1 MPNKK
6 SLILIGLVS
15 VFALSM
21 AGCSGSLG
29 SAWTNFNSYFNTF
42 YNTKQ
47 SFDRGYRQFENQ
59 VDRINPER
67 PIRIHRSPMRSGVA
81 EFEDTIQRGSDLLL
95 RFPGSRYVDD
105 TVFLIGKSFFFL
117 QNYFNAEQ
125 KFIEL
130 YSVTGSSQLQQQAVI
145 WRARAMLEM
154 ERHND
159 GINYLIAMFDSPE
172 IEWDRRSRAEAEL
185 LMAQFLVKT
194 NQWEEAGRLLFEA
207 LPHVRDNELRAR
219 GFFLN
224 GQILEFLEEY
234 QAAYDAFDRVRRSNP
249 YYQMI
254 YFSELKKGV
263 MLRKMGRYDESR
275 RHFASMARDNNNFE
289 FLAEI
294 NFQQART
301 LHAMGR
307 PNEARE
313 MYREVLYFSF
323 RTPAR
328 EVLAQTHYGLADL
341 YRFDFRNYQLAAA
354 HYDTAA
360 RNTSDL
366 EMLPRGF
373 DARSVS
379 RDFSN
384 FARLNIEKAKMDS
397 LLWLGNLP
405 PARFDSVITV
415 IQEDYRRQMR
425 AAERERRRES
435 GRIVNVNP
443 ADLQGAAESGDNGF
457 LFHLNRQLMSQASMQ
472 FQALWDGRPLVDN
485 WRRMDVVRRTIVA
498 AEEDEELAEEI
509 IFVEEMTF
517 DEYELDLTE
526 IPRTR
531 AARDD
536 MRRKLAQTKYEIGNL
551 YFFSFNQPDS
561 ARSYFSRIVSD
572 FPSAE
577 IVPQA
582 MFSISEILYRSGN
595 EDEAVEWAVKIADNH
610 PDTPYARRLA
620 NRFELPLSLVPVP
633 VSENERIQLEYH
645 ELLREVAELPPLEA
659 GLALMAFGKADTLS
673 SYAAE
678 ALFNA
683 VRLFAEHENNND
695 EFAER
700 RRTFE
705 QTRRD
710 FDLKQDELSVLQ
722 DSARVMLS
730 DTTHIFEEESLRD
743 FWQSIADSTLAEPD
757 YYALFPYRGDVWDDA
772 RASLNLITEKHTGF
786 RLINRVRSLQDAI
799 RLPAEPEPD
808 PEPDEEEPAAE
819 PADGTGTPD
828 EEGESV
834 PDLAIPG
841 MTSGMFNPNIRP
853 DRPQRSESSPESEPL
868 RPDEMPVN
876 STTVYEAADLGITAD
891 FGITLEHAIEQS
903 GVRHMMGSMNIVEA
917 SFSFRVHITAE
928 GYTERVTPLDGDDEF
943 GFSQMLQN
951 QMLEVLAAEPA
962 VVNGERV
969 PVIYIIEI
977 PLTAAESDD

>member
-1 MPNKK
+1 MNSPKPVV
-6 SLILIGLVS
+6 LIFTVS
-15 VFALSM
+15 VFAFLI

-29 SAWTNFNSYFNTF
+29 TAWTNFNSYFNTF

-81 EFEDTIQRGSDLLL
+81 DFEDTIQRGSDLLL

-125 KFIEL
+125 KFTEL
-130 YSVTGSSQLQQQAVI
+130 YSVTISGELRQQSVI
-145 WRARAMLEM
+145 WRSRSMLEM

-159 GINYLIAMFDSPE
+159 GINYLIAMFDNPE
-172 IEWDRRSRAEAEL
+172 IEWDRRNRAEADL
-185 LMAQFLVKT
+185 IMAQFLVKT

-207 LPHVRDNELRAR
+207 LPDVRDNELRAR

-224 GQILEFLEEY
+224 GQILEHLGEY

-254 YFSELKKGV
+254 YFSELKKGI
-263 MLRKMGRYDESR
+263 MLRRMGRYEESR

-294 NFQQART
+294 NFHQART

-307 PNEARE
+307 PNEARDL
-313 MYREVLYFSF
+313 YREVLYFSF
-323 RTPAR
+323 RTPSR
-328 EVLAQTHYGLADL
+328 EVLARTHYGLAEL
-341 YRFDFRNYQLAAA
+341 YRFDFRNYPLAAA

-366 EMLPRGF
+366 DLLPRGF

-384 FARLNIEKAKMDS
+384 FARLSTERAKMDS

-405 PARFDSVITV
+405 PARFDSVVTV
-415 IQEDYRRQMR
+415 LQEDYRRRMR

-435 GRIVNVNP
+435 GRIVNVSP
-443 ADLQGAAESGDNGF
+443 TDLEGATESGENGF
-457 LFHLNRQLMSQASMQ
+457 LFHLNRQLMTQASQQ
-472 FQALWDGRPLVDN
+472 FLALWDGRPLVDN
-485 WRRMDVVRRTIVA
+485 WRRMDAVRRTIIA
-498 AEEDEELAEEI
+498 AEEDEQLAEEI
-509 IFVEEMTF
+509 IFVEEMVF
-517 DEYELDLTE
+517 DEYELDLSE

-531 AARDD
+531 AARDE
-536 MRRKLAQTKYEIGNL
+536 MRRNLANTKYEIGNL
-551 YFFSFNQPDS
+551 FFFSFNQPDS
-561 ARSYFSRIVSD
+561 ARSYFSRIVTE
-572 FPSAE
+572 FPTAE

-595 EDEAVEWAVKIADNH
+595 RAEAEEWAVKIADNH

-620 NRFELPLSLVPVP
+620 NRFELPLSRAPVP
-633 VSENERIQLEYH
+633 VSEEERVKMEYH
-645 ELLREVAELPPLEA
+645 ALLLEIDELPPLDA
-659 GLALMAFGKADTLS
+659 GRALMAFGQADTLTTHG
-673 SYAAE
+673 AE

-683 VRLFAEHENNND
+683 VRLFAEHENSDDN
-695 EFAER
+695 FTER
-700 RRTFE
+700 RRTYE
-705 QTRRD
+705 QTRID
-710 FDLKQDELSVLQ
+710 FSARQQELTTLQ
-722 DSARVMLS
+722 DSARVVLN
-730 DTTHIFEEESLRD
+730 DTTFVFEEESLRD
-743 FWQSIADSTLAEPD
+743 YWQSIADSTLTEPD
-757 YYALFPYRGDVWDDA
+757 FRELFPYRGDVWDDA
-772 RASLNLITEKHTGF
+772 RASLDLIAERHGNF

-799 RLPAEPEPD
+799 RLPAEPEPE
-808 PEPDEEEPAAE
+808 PEPGEIPEHAELAEGADESEVLLVPPTSE
-819 PADGTGTPD
+819 GRLTPD
-828 EEGESV
+828 MLPELPV
-834 PDLAIPG
+834 QPDA
-841 MTSGMFNPNIRP
+841 
-853 DRPQRSESSPESEPL
+853 QPL
-868 RPDEMPVN
+868 RPDEMPIN
-876 STTVYEAADLGITAD
+876 STTVYEAADLGLTPD

-903 GVRHMMGSMNIVEA
+903 GVRHMMASMNIVEA

-928 GYTERVTPLDGDDEF
+928 GFTERVTPLDGDDEF

-951 QMLEVLAAEPA
+951 QLTDVLAAEPA
-962 VVNGERV
+962 ILNGERV
-969 PVIYIIEI
+969 PVIYIVEI
-977 PLTAAESDD
+977 PLTAATDE

>member
-6 SLILIGLVS
+6 SLILIGLIS
-15 VFALSM
+15 AFALSM

-29 SAWTNFNSYFNTF
+29 TAWTNFNSYFNTF

-81 EFEDTIQRGSDLLL
+81 DFEDTIQRGSDLLL

-125 KFIEL
+125 KFVEL
-130 YSVTGSSQLQQQAVI
+130 YSVTDSAELRQQAVI
-145 WRARAMLEM
+145 WRARALLEM

-172 IEWDRRSRAEAEL
+172 IDWDRRNRAEADL
-185 LMAQFLVKT
+185 LMSQFLVKT
-194 NQWEEAGRLLFEA
+194 NQWEESGRLLFEA
-207 LPHVRDNELRAR
+207 LPNVRDNELRAR
-219 GFFLN
+219 GYFLN
-224 GQILEFLEEY
+224 GQILEHLGEY

-263 MLRKMGRYDESR
+263 MLRRMGRYEEAR

-323 RTPAR
+323 RTPSR
-328 EVLAQTHYGLADL
+328 EVLARTHYGLAEL
-341 YRFDFRNYQLAAA
+341 YRFDFRNYQFAAA

-373 DARSVS
+373 DARTVS

-384 FARLNIEKAKMDS
+384 FARLSADRAKMDS

-405 PARFDSVITV
+405 PARFDSVVTV
-415 IQEDYRRQMR
+415 LQENYRRQMR

-435 GRIVNVNP
+435 GRMVNVNP
-443 ADLQGAAESGDNGF
+443 TDLQGAAESGENGF

-485 WRRMDVVRRTIVA
+485 WRRMDVVRRTIIA

-517 DEYELDLTE
+517 DEYELDLSE

-531 AARDD
+531 AARDE
-536 MRRKLAQTKYEIGNL
+536 MRRKLANTKYEIGNL
-551 YFFSFNQPDS
+551 FFFSFNQPDS
-561 ARSYFSRIVSD
+561 ARSYFSRIVTD
-572 FPSAE
+572 FPTAE

-595 EDEAVEWAVKIADNH
+595 EAEAQEWAVKIADNH

-620 NRFELPLSLVPVP
+620 SRFELPLSLEAVPL
-633 VSENERIQLEYH
+633 SEQERVQMEYH
-645 ELLREVAELPPLEA
+645 NLLADIADLPALEA
-659 GLALMAFGKADTLS
+659 GQALMAFGMTDTLTTH
-673 SYAAE
+673 APE

-683 VRLFAEHENNND
+683 VRLFAEHENRND
-695 EFAER
+695 DFVER
-700 RRTFE
+700 RRTYE

-710 FDLKQDELSVLQ
+710 FSLMRDELRTMQ
-722 DSARVMLS
+722 DSARVVLA
-730 DTTHIFEEESLRD
+730 DTAHVFEEESLRD
-743 FWQSIADSTLAEPD
+743 FWQSIADSTLTEPD
-757 YYALFPYRGDVWDDA
+757 FFALFPYRGDVWDDA
-772 RASLNLITEKHTGF
+772 RASLERITEKHTGF

-799 RLPAEPEPD
+799 RLPAEPEPEPD
-808 PEPDEEEPAAE
+808 PEDQEQATDESEMVPDEAEESPPE
-819 PADGTGTPD
+819 
-828 EEGESV
+828 
-834 PDLAIPG
+834 LAIPG
-841 MTSGMFNPNIRP
+841 MSPGMFNPNISLE
-853 DRPQRSESSPESEPL
+853 RPQEPSPETEPL
-868 RPDEMPVN
+868 RPDQMPVN
-876 STTVYEAADLGITAD
+876 STTVYEAADLGLTPD
-891 FGITLEHAIEQS
+891 FGITLGHAIELS
-903 GVRHMMGSMNIVEA
+903 GVRHMMASMNIVEA

-928 GYTERVTPLDGDDEF
+928 GFTERVTPLDGDDEF

-969 PVIYIIEI
+969 PVIYIVEI
-977 PLTAAESDD
+977 PLTAAESDE